1 MYCTGYSTEVDIC
14 MYRSFSLWVV
24 LLATMSYKTAAGTAA
39 TAAAGMVLV
48 PVLLY
53 GYLLVPYHTIPV
65 LVPLLLV

>member
-1 MYCTGYSTEVDIC
+1 MYVSQ
-14 MYRSFSLWVV
+14 FFWVV

-53 GYLLVPYHTIPV
+53 GYGTIPYWYLVHHTIQYIF
-65 LVPLLLV
+65 